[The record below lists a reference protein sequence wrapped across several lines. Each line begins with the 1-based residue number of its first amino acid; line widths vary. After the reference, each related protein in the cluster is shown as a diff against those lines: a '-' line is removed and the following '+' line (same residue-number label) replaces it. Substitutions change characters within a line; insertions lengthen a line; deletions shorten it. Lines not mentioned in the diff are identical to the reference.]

1 MLDRLTS
8 MAVFVRAA
16 EAGSFAAVAESLGMT
31 PQMVAK
37 HIAALERQLGTRLIQ
52 RTTRRQSLTEFGQ
65 LYLER
70 CHTILAEVEAADTL
84 AQTAQAEPRGR
95 LRLNAPV
102 TFGRYGLMPLV
113 TGFLRAFPAVEIDVV
128 LSDRLVD
135 PVDEGFRGCAA
146 HRRAEPA
153 VGTGGASPAALP
165 AAGLRLTGL
174 PCSARHAHEPAD
186 LAGHECVGFS
196 AWPSAFSR
204 QWRFVRDGT
213 EHAVA
218 VGSRLNLSDWGAMY
232 AAALDG
238 YGIVFGYERAVAT
251 DLAAG
256 RLVRVLEGYELPAR
270 PMHLLYAAD
279 RRMTPKLRAFVDW
292 MLRALGPMRRRL
304 VRNGSDLKLGRL
316 HQREGRTHFARFLAG
331 AAAEQALE
339 LAVEL
344 RGALVAHAH
353 CCASGGDMV
362 ADHHQPCL
370 VQPHRL
376 DVLNGRGCGHGLEM
390 RMEGRHAQ
398 ARLTRQRSHVQRLG
412 VVGMDAPQHPRDSP
426 EVAVAGQGRAD
437 GAASFPKQ
445 NTEAQFAN
453 DGWPENPCFQRR
465 AQSLQQAYRGI
476 GQHGVQ
482 RR

>member
-37 HIAALERQLGTRLIQ
+37 HVAALERQLGTRLIQ

-65 LYLER
+65 QYLER

-113 TGFLRAFPAVEIDVV
+113 TGFLRAFPAVDIDVV

-135 PVDEGFRGCAA
+135 LVDEGF
-146 HRRAEPA
+146 EA
-153 VGTGGASPAALP
+153 VLRIGALNPQLALVARPLQPYRLLACASPDYL
-165 AAGLRLTGL
+165 
-174 PCSARHAHEPAD
+174 ARHGTPREPAD

-204 QWRFVRDGT
+204 QWRFVRDGA

-292 MLRALGPMRRRL
+292 MLRALGP
-304 VRNGSDLKLGRL
+304 
-316 HQREGRTHFARFLAG
+316 
-331 AAAEQALE
+331 
-339 LAVEL
+339 
-344 RGALVAHAH
+344 
-353 CCASGGDMV
+353 
-362 ADHHQPCL
+362 
-370 VQPHRL
+370 
-376 DVLNGRGCGHGLEM
+376 
-390 RMEGRHAQ
+390 
-398 ARLTRQRSHVQRLG
+398 
-412 VVGMDAPQHPRDSP
+412 DAPAFS
-426 EVAVAGQGRAD
+426 A
-437 GAASFPKQ
+437 
-445 NTEAQFAN
+445 
-453 DGWPENPCFQRR
+453 
-465 AQSLQQAYRGI
+465 
-476 GQHGVQ
+476 
-482 RR
+482 

>member
-1 MLDRLTS
+1 M
-8 MAVFVRAA
+8 
-16 EAGSFAAVAESLGMT
+16 
-31 PQMVAK
+31 
-37 HIAALERQLGTRLIQ
+37 ERQLGTRLIQ

-135 PVDEGFRGCAA
+135 PVDEGF
-146 HRRAEPA
+146 EA
-153 VGTGGASPAALP
+153 VLRIGALNPQLALVARPLQPYRLLACASPDYL
-165 AAGLRLTGL
+165 
-174 PCSARHAHEPAD
+174 ARRGTPHEPAD

-292 MLRALGPMRRRL
+292 MLRALGP
-304 VRNGSDLKLGRL
+304 
-316 HQREGRTHFARFLAG
+316 
-331 AAAEQALE
+331 
-339 LAVEL
+339 
-344 RGALVAHAH
+344 
-353 CCASGGDMV
+353 
-362 ADHHQPCL
+362 
-370 VQPHRL
+370 
-376 DVLNGRGCGHGLEM
+376 
-390 RMEGRHAQ
+390 
-398 ARLTRQRSHVQRLG
+398 
-412 VVGMDAPQHPRDSP
+412 DAPAFS
-426 EVAVAGQGRAD
+426 A
-437 GAASFPKQ
+437 
-445 NTEAQFAN
+445 
-453 DGWPENPCFQRR
+453 
-465 AQSLQQAYRGI
+465 
-476 GQHGVQ
+476 
-482 RR
+482 